1 MRRNAGLGDAARIG
15 AGRMEKSAAG
25 AAGAIDGLFVE
36 EEEIVG
42 VVVTLLADHI
52 DESGPAMANA
62 DDLIA
67 FAQGAKSDATN
78 GGVETRNVAASGE
91 DADDAFLGVDVSHD
105 SRIALSLEAEDEII
119 LFGGVFR
126 KGRPKEL

>member
-1 MRRNAGLGDAARIG
+1 MVADGDESVGGEPGEILKDFRGEIVFLGSEFVLKMGGNAGRGDAAWVG

-42 VVVTLLADHI
+42 VVVILLTDHI
-52 DESGPAMANA
+52 DESGPAMANT

-67 FAQGAKSDATN
+67 FAKRAESDATN
-78 GGVETRNVAASGE
+78 GGV
-91 DADDAFLGVDVSHD
+91 
-105 SRIALSLEAEDEII
+105 
-119 LFGGVFR
+119 
-126 KGRPKEL
+126 